1 MIIFQK
7 KQKIYSLMKI
17 LWSTSLIDRMGI
29 RLKGPKLENIVSTNI
44 KSEGLVKGV
53 IQVPADGNPIMM
65 LADHGTIGGY
75 PKIATVISADLDNVS
90 QLPPNTEITF
100 QEVNLEQAEELYKS
114 YLKEINKYSK
124 FLNEYN

>member
-1 MIIFQK
+1 
-7 KQKIYSLMKI
+7 
-17 LWSTSLIDRMGI
+17 
-29 RLKGPKLENIVSTNI
+29 
-44 KSEGLVKGV
+44 
-53 IQVPADGNPIMM
+53 MM

-75 PKIATVISADLDNVS
+75 PKIATIISADLDNVS